1 MANFADLWEAEPVD
15 KFGGLH
21 EDMSSRLRA
30 ANDAWKAKT
39 GRDLPLTSGARSTE
53 EQIKLFGKRGSN
65 PNLVAKPGTSLHEKG
80 MAADIS
86 SEVPGAFLDQFGLHR
101 PFGSKDPVHVEINP
115 KSSYTPKGASVTVS
129 GAPASSNF
137 ADIWNEVG
145 DVAPSEAKQKQA
157 PKGFTEIAKAAQ
169 ETNKP
174 LADLGKGLAS
184 IGDVALGAIPAVVG
198 GATYAGARAFQKT
211 PEEAQAL
218 AQKVS
223 APLESPI
230 GKAMGITEDPAYKN
244 EATRRAM
251 DAIGQYIGESAE
263 TISKKTGIPKSDV
276 ENMINTLSFAT
287 GEGFAATKGARAK
300 LGQQFEKAFP
310 KMEETTQ
317 TPKMAGVGAAQV
329 SKETVLQ
336 DAISRASPE
345 LKTELQ
351 KLKPEQVNAP
361 VLERQLEAD
370 SLPIPIRLSEG
381 QATRS
386 PQLFSEEM
394 NSRGKNP
401 QLASRYNEQNKQLVE
416 NIDAIKEKAS
426 PDVYGTNHVENGQS
440 LIDSYI
446 DLDKARLATIDTK
459 YQALRDAAGG
469 EFPIDGVAFAEN
481 AINSLKKNLKT
492 EFLPDSI
499 MRQVNAFKRGEPM
512 TFEQFEAMRTN
523 LASEMRKADRAGDGN
538 AEFALGKVREALEDL
553 PLVGESKE
561 LKILADDARSAAKQ
575 RFDLI
580 GQDKAYKAAIN
591 GKVAPDDF
599 IQKFV
604 VNGKKADIDMMVSH
618 LGADSQARQVMAA
631 GVVNWLKSKSGI
643 LNDGSG
649 TFSQKGFNKALES
662 IDPKI
667 LAIVG
672 PEVNSQLKAL
682 GKTARNIQERPAG
695 AFVNESNTFT
705 SAMAEKGKNAA
716 EIGLNYTL
724 GGNVIPVGSIAR
736 SAIHNVKE
744 AQKIKESLKPGAGIK
759 LKDIGKE

>member
-1 MANFADLWEAEPVD
+1 MANFADLWEAQPTD
-15 KFGGLH
+15 RFGGLN

-30 ANDAWKAKT
+30 ANDAWQAKT
-39 GRDLPLTSGARSTE
+39 GRELPLTSGARSTE

-80 MAADIS
+80 LAADIS
-86 SEVPGAFLDQFGLHR
+86 PEVPAAFLDQFGLHR

-115 KSSYTPKGASVTVS
+115 KSSYVAKGPSVTVA
-129 GAPASSNF
+129 GAPASTSF
-137 ADIWNEVG
+137 ADIWTEVG
-145 DVAPSEAKQKQA
+145 DVAPSDGKKVEKPAIKQMGEMSKKLGKEFVKPLSEISAKDWQEKSLLA
-157 PKGFTEIAKAAQ
+157 PVIEYTASSLGIPGFTETDKKAAEEKLIKKGKSFVEGVSKFAQSPVETTKQALNAIADNPGGFAGEVVKSAIYDPEQFVAIPGGAKVFEKVSEGGAKAKAI
-169 ETNKP
+169 
-174 LADLGKGLAS
+174 LGKK
-184 IGDVALGAIPAVVG
+184 
-198 GATYAGARAFQKT
+198 F
-211 PEEAQAL
+211 EE
-218 AQKVS
+218 
-223 APLESPI
+223 
-230 GKAMGITEDPAYKN
+230 
-244 EATRRAM
+244 
-251 DAIGQYIGESAE
+251 
-263 TISKKTGIPKSDV
+263 
-276 ENMINTLSFAT
+276 
-287 GEGFAATKGARAK
+287 
-300 LGQQFEKAFP
+300 AFP
-310 KMEETTQ
+310 KMEEVKPT
-317 TPKMAGVGAAQV
+317 MAGVGAAQV

-345 LKTELQ
+345 LKQELQ

-401 QLASRYNEQNKQLVE
+401 EYANRYNEQNRQLVE

-440 LIDSYI
+440 LIDSYKDI
-446 DLDKARLATIDTK
+446 DKARLEVIGTK

-469 EFPIDGVAFAEN
+469 DFPIDGVAFAEN
-481 AINSLKKNLKT
+481 ALNSLKKNLKT

-553 PLVGESKE
+553 PLVGETKE
-561 LKILADDARSAAKQ
+561 LKVLADDARSAAKQ

-580 GQDKAYKAAIN
+580 NQDKAYKAAIN
-591 GKVAPDDF
+591 GKVQADDF

-604 VNGKKADIDMMVSH
+604 VNGKKNDIDMMVSH

-631 GVVNWLKSKSGI
+631 GIVNWLKSKAGI
-643 LNDGSG
+643 LPDGSG
-649 TFSQKGFNKALES
+649 TFTQKGFNQALS
-662 IDPKI
+662 NVDPKI

-695 AFVNESNTFT
+695 AYVNESNTFT
-705 SAMAEKGKNAA
+705 SAMAEKGKKAA

-724 GGNVIPVGSIAR
+724 GGNVIPVGTIAR

-744 AQKIKESLKPGAGIK
+744 AQKIKEALKPGAGIK

>member
-1 MANFADLWEAEPVD
+1 MANFADLWEAQPTD
-15 KFGGLH
+15 RFGGLN

-30 ANDAWKAKT
+30 ANDAWQAKT
-39 GRDLPLTSGARSTE
+39 GRELPLTSGARSTE
-53 EQIKLFGKRGSN
+53 EQIQLFGKRKSN

-86 SEVPGAFLDQFGLHR
+86 PEVPAAFLDQFGLHR

-115 KSSYTPKGASVTVS
+115 KSSYVAKGPSVTVA
-129 GAPASSNF
+129 GAPASTSF
-137 ADIWNEVG
+137 ADIWTEVG
-145 DVAPSEAKQKQA
+145 DVAPSDGKPVEKPAIKQMGEMSKKLGKEFVKPLSEISAKDWQEKSLLA
-157 PKGFTEIAKAAQ
+157 PVIEYTASSLGIPGFTETDKKAAEEKLIKKGKSFVEGVSKFAQSPVETTKQALSAIAENPGGFAGEVVKSAIYDPEQFVAIPGGAKVLEKVSEGGSKAKAV
-169 ETNKP
+169 
-174 LADLGKGLAS
+174 L
-184 IGDVALGAIPAVVG
+184 
-198 GATYAGARAFQKT
+198 
-211 PEEAQAL
+211 
-218 AQKVS
+218 
-223 APLESPI
+223 
-230 GKAMGITEDPAYKN
+230 TEKFN
-244 EATRRAM
+244 
-251 DAIGQYIGESAE
+251 Q
-263 TISKKTGIPKSDV
+263 
-276 ENMINTLSFAT
+276 
-287 GEGFAATKGARAK
+287 
-300 LGQQFEKAFP
+300 AFP
-310 KMEETTQ
+310 KMEEVK
-317 TPKMAGVGAAQV
+317 PPMAGVGAAQV

-345 LKTELQ
+345 LKQELQ

-401 QLASRYNEQNKQLVE
+401 ELANRYNEQNRQLVE

-440 LIDSYI
+440 LIDSYKDI
-446 DLDKARLATIDTK
+446 DKARLEVIGTK

-469 EFPIDGVAFAEN
+469 DFPIDGVAFAEN
-481 AINSLKKNLKT
+481 ALNSLKKNLKT

-553 PLVGESKE
+553 PLVGETKE
-561 LKILADDARSAAKQ
+561 LKVLADDARSAAKQ

-580 GQDKAYKAAIN
+580 NQDKAYKAAIN
-591 GKVAPDDF
+591 GKVQADDF

-631 GVVNWLKSKSGI
+631 GIVNWLKSKAGI
-643 LNDGSG
+643 LPDGSG
-649 TFSQKGFNKALES
+649 TFTQKGFNQALS
-662 IDPKI
+662 NVDPKI

-672 PEVNSQLKAL
+672 PEVNTQLKAL

-695 AFVNESNTFT
+695 AYVNESNTFT
-705 SAMAEKGKNAA
+705 SAMAEKGKKAA

-724 GGNVIPVGSIAR
+724 GGNVIPVGTIAR
-736 SAIHNVKE
+736 NAIHNVRE

>member
-39 GRDLPLTSGARSTE
+39 GRELPLNSGARSE
-53 EQIKLFGKRGSN
+53 REGIKLWNQRGSN

-86 SEVPGAFLDQFGLHR
+86 PEVPAAFLDQYGLHR

-115 KSSYTPKGASVTVS
+115 KSSYNPKAASVTVS
-129 GAPASSNF
+129 GAPATTSF
-137 ADIWNEVG
+137 ATLWDEVG
-145 DVAPSEAKQKQA
+145 DVAPSDGKQA
-157 PKGFTEIAKAAQ
+157 EKPAIKQMGEMSKRLGKEFIKPLSEISAEDWKEKSLLAPAIEYTASSLGIPGFTDADKKAAEEKLIKKGKGFVEGVSKFAQAPVETTKQALSSIVDNPGKFAGEVVKGAIYDPEQFVAIPGGAKVVEKLSESGSKAKAI
-169 ETNKP
+169 
-174 LADLGKGLAS
+174 LG
-184 IGDVALGAIPAVVG
+184 
-198 GATYAGARAFQKT
+198 
-211 PEEAQAL
+211 
-218 AQKVS
+218 
-223 APLESPI
+223 
-230 GKAMGITEDPAYKN
+230 
-244 EATRRAM
+244 
-251 DAIGQYIGESAE
+251 
-263 TISKKTGIPKSDV
+263 
-276 ENMINTLSFAT
+276 
-287 GEGFAATKGARAK
+287 
-300 LGQQFEKAFP
+300 EKFNQAFP
-310 KMEETTQ
+310 KIEPTA
-317 TPKMAGVGAAQV
+317 PAMAGVGAAEV
-329 SKETVLQ
+329 SKNTVLQ
-336 DAISRASPE
+336 DAISRATPE
-345 LKTELQ
+345 LKAELQ
-351 KLKPEQVNAP
+351 KLKPEQINAP

-370 SLPIPIRLSEG
+370 SLPVPIRLSEG
-381 QATRS
+381 QASRS

-394 NSRGKNP
+394 NSRGKNT
-401 QLASRYNEQNKQLVE
+401 QLANRYNEQNKQLVE

-440 LIDSYI
+440 LIDSYLDI
-446 DLDKARLATIDTK
+446 DKARLAVIDTK

-469 EFPIDGVAFAEN
+469 QFPIDGVAFADN
-481 AINSLKKNLKT
+481 ALNSLKKNLKT

-561 LKILADDARSAAKQ
+561 LKALADDARSVAKQ

-631 GVVNWLKSKSGI
+631 GIVNWLKSKAGI
-643 LNDGSG
+643 LPDGSG
-649 TFSQKGFNKALES
+649 NFSQKGFNQALNNV
-662 IDPKI
+662 DPKI

-672 PEVNSQLKAL
+672 PEVNAQLKAL
-682 GKTARNIQERPAG
+682 GNTARNIQERPAG
-695 AFVNESNTFT
+695 AYVNESNTFT
-705 SAMAEKGKNAA
+705 SAMAEKGKKAA

-744 AQKIKESLKPGAGIK
+744 AQKIKEALKPGAGIK

>member
-1 MANFADLWEAEPVD
+1 MANFADLWEAAPVD
-15 KFGGLH
+15 RFGGLN
-21 EDMSSRLRA
+21 EDISSRLRA
-30 ANDAWKAKT
+30 ANDAWQAKT
-39 GRDLPLTSGARSTE
+39 GRELPLTSGARSTE
-53 EQIKLFGKRGSN
+53 EQIQLFGKRASN

-86 SEVPGAFLDQFGLHR
+86 PEVPAAFLDQFGLHR

-115 KSSYTPKGASVTVS
+115 KSSYVAKGPSVTVA
-129 GAPASSNF
+129 GAPASTSF
-137 ADIWNEVG
+137 ADIWTEVG
-145 DVAPSEAKQKQA
+145 DVAPLDGKPVEKPAIKQMGEMSKKLGKEFVKPLSEISAKDWQEKSLLA
-157 PKGFTEIAKAAQ
+157 PVIEYTASSLGIPGFTETDKKAAEEKLIKKGKSFVEGVSKFAQSPVETTKQALSAIADNPGGFAGEVVKSAIYDPEQFVAIPGGAKVLEKVSEGGSKAKAV
-169 ETNKP
+169 
-174 LADLGKGLAS
+174 L
-184 IGDVALGAIPAVVG
+184 
-198 GATYAGARAFQKT
+198 
-211 PEEAQAL
+211 
-218 AQKVS
+218 
-223 APLESPI
+223 
-230 GKAMGITEDPAYKN
+230 
-244 EATRRAM
+244 
-251 DAIGQYIGESAE
+251 
-263 TISKKTGIPKSDV
+263 SKK
-276 ENMINTLSFAT
+276 
-287 GEGFAATKGARAK
+287 
-300 LGQQFEKAFP
+300 FEEAFP
-310 KMEETTQ
+310 KMEEVKPT
-317 TPKMAGVGAAQV
+317 MAGVGAAQV

-345 LKTELQ
+345 LKQELQ

-370 SLPIPIRLSEG
+370 SLPVPIRLSEG

-401 QLASRYNEQNKQLVE
+401 ELANRYNEQNRQLVE

-440 LIDSYI
+440 LIDSYKDI
-446 DLDKARLATIDTK
+446 DKARLENIGTK

-481 AINSLKKNLKT
+481 ALNSLKKNLKT

-561 LKILADDARSAAKQ
+561 LKVLADDARAAAKQ

-580 GQDKAYKAAIN
+580 NQDKAYKAAIN
-591 GKVAPDDF
+591 GKVQADDF

-604 VNGKKADIDMMVSH
+604 VNGKKSDIDMMVSH

-631 GVVNWLKSKSGI
+631 GIVNWLKSKAGI
-643 LNDGSG
+643 LPDGSG
-649 TFSQKGFNKALES
+649 TFTQKGFNQALS
-662 IDPKI
+662 NVDPKI

-672 PEVNSQLKAL
+672 PEVNTQLKAL

-695 AFVNESNTFT
+695 AYVNESNTFT
-705 SAMAEKGKNAA
+705 SAMAEKGKKAA

-724 GGNVIPVGSIAR
+724 GGNVIPVGTIAR
-736 SAIHNVKE
+736 NAIHNVRE

>member
-1 MANFADLWEAEPVD
+1 MANFADLWEAAPVD
-15 KFGGLH
+15 RFGGLN
-21 EDMSSRLRA
+21 EDISSRLRA
-30 ANDAWKAKT
+30 ANDAWQAKT
-39 GRDLPLTSGARSTE
+39 GRELPLTSGARSTE
-53 EQIKLFGKRGSN
+53 EQIKLFGKRESN

-86 SEVPGAFLDQFGLHR
+86 PEVPAAFLDQFGLHR

-115 KSSYTPKGASVTVS
+115 KSSYVAKGPSVTVA
-129 GAPASSNF
+129 GAPASTSF
-137 ADIWNEVG
+137 ADIWTEVG
-145 DVAPSEAKQKQA
+145 DVAPSDGKKVEKPAIKQMGEMSKKLGKEFVKPLSEISAKDWQEKSLLA
-157 PKGFTEIAKAAQ
+157 PVIEYTASSLGIPGFTETDKKAAEEKLIKKGKSFVEGVSKFAQSPVETTKQALSAIAENPGGFAGEVVKSAIYDPEQFVAIPGGAKVLEKVSEGGSKAKAV
-169 ETNKP
+169 
-174 LADLGKGLAS
+174 L
-184 IGDVALGAIPAVVG
+184 
-198 GATYAGARAFQKT
+198 
-211 PEEAQAL
+211 
-218 AQKVS
+218 
-223 APLESPI
+223 
-230 GKAMGITEDPAYKN
+230 
-244 EATRRAM
+244 
-251 DAIGQYIGESAE
+251 
-263 TISKKTGIPKSDV
+263 SKK
-276 ENMINTLSFAT
+276 
-287 GEGFAATKGARAK
+287 
-300 LGQQFEKAFP
+300 FEEAFP
-310 KMEETTQ
+310 KMEEVKPT
-317 TPKMAGVGAAQV
+317 MAGVGAAQV

-336 DAISRASPE
+336 DAISRANPE
-345 LKTELQ
+345 LKQELQ
-351 KLKPEQVNAP
+351 KLKPEQVDIP

-370 SLPIPIRLSEG
+370 SLPVPIRLSEG

-401 QLASRYNEQNKQLVE
+401 ELANRYNEQNKQLVE

-440 LIDSYI
+440 LIDSYKDI
-446 DLDKARLATIDTK
+446 DKARLENIGTK

-469 EFPIDGVAFAEN
+469 EFPIDGVVFAEN
-481 AINSLKKNLKT
+481 ALNSLKKNLKT

-561 LKILADDARSAAKQ
+561 LKVLADDARAAAKQ

-580 GQDKAYKAAIN
+580 NQDKAYKAAIN
-591 GKVAPDDF
+591 GKVQADDF

-631 GVVNWLKSKSGI
+631 GIVNWLKSKAGI
-643 LNDGSG
+643 LPDGSG
-649 TFSQKGFNKALES
+649 TFTQKGFNQALS
-662 IDPKI
+662 NVDPKI

-672 PEVNSQLKAL
+672 PEVNTQLKAL

-695 AFVNESNTFT
+695 AYVNESNTFT
-705 SAMAEKGKNAA
+705 SAMAEKGKKAA

-724 GGNVIPVGSIAR
+724 GGNVIPVGTIAR
-736 SAIHNVKE
+736 NAIHNVRE

>member
-1 MANFADLWEAEPVD
+1 MANFADLWEAAPVD
-15 KFGGLH
+15 RFGGLN

-30 ANDAWKAKT
+30 ANDAWQAKT
-39 GRDLPLTSGARSTE
+39 GRELPLTSGARSTE
-53 EQIKLFGKRGSN
+53 EQIQLFGKRKSN

-86 SEVPGAFLDQFGLHR
+86 SEVPAAFLDQFGLHR

-115 KSSYTPKGASVTVS
+115 KSSYVAKGPSVTVA
-129 GAPASSNF
+129 GAPASTSF
-137 ADIWNEVG
+137 ADIWTEVG
-145 DVAPSEAKQKQA
+145 DVAPSDGKKVEKPAIKQMGEMSKKLGKEFVKPLSEISAKDWQEKSLLA
-157 PKGFTEIAKAAQ
+157 PVIEYTASSLGIPGFTETDKKAAEEKLIKKGKSFVEGVSKFAQSPVETTKQALSAIAENPGGFAGEVVKSAIYDPEQFVAIPGGAKVLEKVSEGGSKAKAV
-169 ETNKP
+169 
-174 LADLGKGLAS
+174 LGKK
-184 IGDVALGAIPAVVG
+184 
-198 GATYAGARAFQKT
+198 F
-211 PEEAQAL
+211 EE
-218 AQKVS
+218 
-223 APLESPI
+223 
-230 GKAMGITEDPAYKN
+230 
-244 EATRRAM
+244 
-251 DAIGQYIGESAE
+251 
-263 TISKKTGIPKSDV
+263 
-276 ENMINTLSFAT
+276 
-287 GEGFAATKGARAK
+287 
-300 LGQQFEKAFP
+300 AFP
-310 KMEETTQ
+310 KMEEVKPT
-317 TPKMAGVGAAQV
+317 MAGVGAAQV

-345 LKTELQ
+345 LKQELQ

-401 QLASRYNEQNKQLVE
+401 ELANRYNEQNRQLVE

-440 LIDSYI
+440 LIDSYKDI
-446 DLDKARLATIDTK
+446 DKARLEVIGTK

-469 EFPIDGVAFAEN
+469 DFPIDGVAFAEN
-481 AINSLKKNLKT
+481 ALNSLKKNLKT

-553 PLVGESKE
+553 PLIGETKE
-561 LKILADDARSAAKQ
+561 LKVLADDARSAAKQ

-580 GQDKAYKAAIN
+580 NQDKAYKAAIN
-591 GKVAPDDF
+591 GKVQADDF

-604 VNGKKADIDMMVSH
+604 VNGKKNDIDMMVSH

-631 GVVNWLKSKSGI
+631 GIVNWLKSKAGI
-643 LNDGSG
+643 LPDGSG
-649 TFSQKGFNKALES
+649 TFTQKGFNQALS
-662 IDPKI
+662 NVDPKI

-695 AFVNESNTFT
+695 AYVNESNTFT
-705 SAMAEKGKNAA
+705 SAMAEKGKKAA

-724 GGNVIPVGSIAR
+724 GGNVIPVGTIAR

-744 AQKIKESLKPGAGIK
+744 AQKIKEALKPGAGIK

>member
-1 MANFADLWEAEPVD
+1 MANFADLWEAAPVD
-15 KFGGLH
+15 RFGGLN

-30 ANDAWKAKT
+30 ANDAWQAKT
-39 GRDLPLTSGARSTE
+39 GRELPLTSGARSTE
-53 EQIKLFGKRGSN
+53 EQIQLFGKRKSN

-86 SEVPGAFLDQFGLHR
+86 PEVPAAFLDQFGLHR

-115 KSSYTPKGASVTVS
+115 KSAYVAKGPSVTVA
-129 GAPASSNF
+129 GAPASTNF
-137 ADIWNEVG
+137 ADIWTEVG
-145 DVAPSEAKQKQA
+145 DVAPSDGKSVEKPAIKQMGEMSKKLGKEFVKPLSEISAKDWQEKSLLA
-157 PKGFTEIAKAAQ
+157 PVIEYTASSLGIPGFTENDKKAAEEKLIKKGKSFVEGVSKFAQSPVETTKQALSAIAENPGGFAGEVVKSAIYDPEQFVAIPGGAKVLEKVSEGGSKAKAV
-169 ETNKP
+169 
-174 LADLGKGLAS
+174 L
-184 IGDVALGAIPAVVG
+184 
-198 GATYAGARAFQKT
+198 
-211 PEEAQAL
+211 
-218 AQKVS
+218 
-223 APLESPI
+223 
-230 GKAMGITEDPAYKN
+230 
-244 EATRRAM
+244 
-251 DAIGQYIGESAE
+251 
-263 TISKKTGIPKSDV
+263 SKK
-276 ENMINTLSFAT
+276 
-287 GEGFAATKGARAK
+287 
-300 LGQQFEKAFP
+300 FEEAFP
-310 KMEETTQ
+310 KMEEVKPT
-317 TPKMAGVGAAQV
+317 MAGVGAAQV
-329 SKETVLQ
+329 SKETILQ
-336 DAISRASPE
+336 DAISRANPE
-345 LKTELQ
+345 LKQELQ
-351 KLKPEQVNAP
+351 KLKPEQVDIP

-370 SLPIPIRLSEG
+370 SLPVPIRLSEG

-401 QLASRYNEQNKQLVE
+401 ELANRYNEQNRQLVE

-440 LIDSYI
+440 LIDSYKDI
-446 DLDKARLATIDTK
+446 DKARLEVIGTK

-469 EFPIDGVAFAEN
+469 DFPIDGVAFAEN
-481 AINSLKKNLKT
+481 ALNSLKKNLKT

-553 PLVGESKE
+553 PLVGETKE
-561 LKILADDARSAAKQ
+561 LKVLADDARSAAKQ

-580 GQDKAYKAAIN
+580 NQDKAYKAAIN
-591 GKVAPDDF
+591 GKVQADDF

-631 GVVNWLKSKSGI
+631 GIVNWLKSKAGI
-643 LNDGSG
+643 LPDGSG
-649 TFSQKGFNKALES
+649 TFTQKGFNQALS
-662 IDPKI
+662 NVDPKI

-695 AFVNESNTFT
+695 AYVNESNTFT
-705 SAMAEKGKNAA
+705 SAMAEKGKKAA

-724 GGNVIPVGSIAR
+724 GGNVIPVGTIAR
-736 SAIHNVKE
+736 NAIHNVRE

>member
-1 MANFADLWEAEPVD
+1 MANFADLWEAQPTD
-15 KFGGLH
+15 RFGGLN

-30 ANDAWKAKT
+30 ANDAWQAKT
-39 GRDLPLTSGARSTE
+39 GRELPLTSGARSTE
-53 EQIKLFGKRGSN
+53 EQIQLFGKRKSN

-86 SEVPGAFLDQFGLHR
+86 PEVPAAFLDQFGLHR

-115 KSSYTPKGASVTVS
+115 KSSYVAKGPSVTVA
-129 GAPASSNF
+129 GAPASTSF
-137 ADIWNEVG
+137 ADIWTEVG
-145 DVAPSEAKQKQA
+145 DVAPSDGKPIEKPAIKQMGEMSKKLGKEFVKPLSEISAKDWQEKSLLA
-157 PKGFTEIAKAAQ
+157 PVIEYTASSLGIPGFTETDKKAAEEKLIKKGKSFVEGVSKFAQSPVETTKQALSAIAENPGGFAGEVVKSAIYDPEQFVAIPGGAKVLEKVSEGGSKAKAV
-169 ETNKP
+169 
-174 LADLGKGLAS
+174 L
-184 IGDVALGAIPAVVG
+184 
-198 GATYAGARAFQKT
+198 
-211 PEEAQAL
+211 
-218 AQKVS
+218 
-223 APLESPI
+223 
-230 GKAMGITEDPAYKN
+230 TEKFN
-244 EATRRAM
+244 
-251 DAIGQYIGESAE
+251 Q
-263 TISKKTGIPKSDV
+263 
-276 ENMINTLSFAT
+276 
-287 GEGFAATKGARAK
+287 
-300 LGQQFEKAFP
+300 AFP
-310 KMEETTQ
+310 KMEEVK
-317 TPKMAGVGAAQV
+317 PPMAGVGAAQV

-345 LKTELQ
+345 LKQELQ

-401 QLASRYNEQNKQLVE
+401 ELANRYNEQNRQLVE

-440 LIDSYI
+440 LIDSYKDI
-446 DLDKARLATIDTK
+446 DKARLEVIGTK

-469 EFPIDGVAFAEN
+469 DFPIDGVAFAEN
-481 AINSLKKNLKT
+481 ALNSLKKNLKT

-553 PLVGESKE
+553 PLVGETKE
-561 LKILADDARSAAKQ
+561 LKVLADDARSAAKQ

-580 GQDKAYKAAIN
+580 NQDKAYKAAIN
-591 GKVAPDDF
+591 GKVQADDF

-631 GVVNWLKSKSGI
+631 GIVNWLKSKAGI
-643 LNDGSG
+643 LPDGSG
-649 TFSQKGFNKALES
+649 TFTQKGFNQALS
-662 IDPKI
+662 NVDPKI

-672 PEVNSQLKAL
+672 PEVNTQLKAL

-695 AFVNESNTFT
+695 AYVNESNTFT
-705 SAMAEKGKNAA
+705 SAMAEKGKKAA

-724 GGNVIPVGSIAR
+724 GGNVIPVGTIAR
-736 SAIHNVKE
+736 NAIHNVRE